1 VNKEELHEKF
11 YSNIEYL
18 QQNIPPDDIY
28 LFTEQT
34 FMACLYFLKRWSD
47 CEDLD
52 EVCKNDPIAEKW
64 IVNVVGFQR
73 LKEDKIPVQLDL
85 DLKSIED

>member
-1 VNKEELHEKF
+1 MHKEELREKF
-11 YSNIEYL
+11 YSNVEYL

-28 LFTEQT
+28 LFSEQT

-52 EVCKNDPIAEKW
+52 EVCKNDPSAEKW

-85 DLKSIED
+85 DLKGIED